1 MPPRCGCRL
10 AASLWCTS
18 PPRAVPTSAALVVV
32 RNVLRLSSVVCRG
45 LFMLVLLPRNKE
57 TPRGQG
63 APPPSLHLDI
73 RRANTPTAVG
83 ERSCHAGLVASQ
95 FLDRCR
101 GHGHLMQVEM
111 RQLDVDDVPGLGVQL
126 LAPRR
131 VERPFGLLHQ
141 LVVACI
147 LPAREHLGILA
158 LGVEVALKKAIR
170 IEAVGVAPYG
180 TVKIALL
187 PGVEIGYRI
196 EGVQGHLETDAVPHL
211 LDHLSTLGVE
221 GDGSETDELDGGA
234 HRPCLLEQGF
244 GLVRVILQAPT
255 LLQMPGVTA
264 WIGLVEHVPLA
275 VKHRG
280 VDGLAVDGVRRRGA
294 QALVLKWSPAEVED
308 HEETAEMPLPEVVF
322 VAVALLETLHVGVGH
337 VIDQMHLPG

>member
-1 MPPRCGCRL
+1 R
-10 AASLWCTS
+10 
-18 PPRAVPTSAALVVV
+18 
-32 RNVLRLSSVVCRG
+32 
-45 LFMLVLLPRNKE
+45 
-57 TPRGQG
+57 
-63 APPPSLHLDI
+63 
-73 RRANTPTAVG
+73 
-83 ERSCHAGLVASQ
+83 
-95 FLDRCR
+95 
-101 GHGHLMQVEM
+101 
-111 RQLDVDDVPGLGVQL
+111 
-126 LAPRR
+126 
-131 VERPFGLLHQ
+131 
-141 LVVACI
+141 I

-187 PGVEIGYRI
+187 PGVEIGYSI
-196 EGVQGHLETDAVPHL
+196 EGVQGYLETDAVPHL

-221 GDGSETDELDGGA
+221 GDGSETDDLDGGA

-244 GLVRVILQAPT
+244 GLVRVILQAATP
-255 LLQMPGVTA
+255 LQVPEITTR
-264 WIGLVEHVPLA
+264 IGLVEHVALA

-308 HEETAEMPLPEVVF
+308 HEETAEMPLPDVVF

-337 VIDQMHLPG
+337 AIDQMHLSGAQGRQAHRVLLLGFADDLVKVGQVVALGVGFPVVFEAYQPGLVPARPGHKLERPRANGMFRG